1 MTPRPNLTRL
11 AATGLL
17 AILITL
23 LTLHTVAVGID
34 FAAAIR
40 YPLQLNY
47 GEGIVWQQG
56 VLIPGPQMYQATRT
70 LPFIVFHYPPVYYLL
85 VRAALLL
92 QPDYLAAGR
101 TVAALSAI
109 ALPPLIAALILAA
122 TRQRAFPNTPPRT
135 MALAASAGLAVLC
148 LHAVHSWGTVVRVD
162 MPGFALALAGLLVAT
177 RADGRF
183 WGTTLALLLCAA
195 AVFTKQTLIP
205 AGAAVFVIAVLRR
218 PAPALAAAAIAALAS
233 LATVAWLQHA
243 TDGGFLQNVV
253 GGNLNRLSALQ
264 AARTILYE
272 RQSLPIMAVMAAA
285 ALWTL
290 HTLLPSLHRARL
302 AAALAETWSLRNAD
316 PAAAARAMLLLY
328 FALATVFLFTLFKI
342 GGWTNYLIDWLC
354 AGGVL
359 MGIMLV
365 DLDRRPNAHPALAA
379 ALILILLGVQLS
391 PLRTVPD
398 APEPAALAGQRRA
411 VALIRAASAPVASE
425 DMTLIMQAG
434 KQVTFEPSI
443 VTELASVGSWDETP
457 LVQMIRTNAFAF
469 ILSSSGPEWFIER
482 RTPAVSAAIRE
493 AYPNVEQLGPDIWIR
508 RK

>member
-1 MTPRPNLTRL
+1 MPRPGLPRIIV
-11 AATGLL
+11 TGLL
-17 AILITL
+17 AVLITL
-23 LTLHTVAVGID
+23 LTLHTVGVGID
-34 FAAAIR
+34 FIAAIR

-56 VLIPGPQMYQATRT
+56 VLIPGPRMYQASRT

-101 TVAALSAI
+101 LVAALSAA
-109 ALPPLIAALILAA
+109 ALPPLIAALVLAA
-122 TRQRAFPNTPPRT
+122 TRQRAFPRTPPRT
-135 MALAASAGLAVLC
+135 IALAVAAGLAVLC
-148 LHAVHSWGTVVRVD
+148 LHAVHSWGIVVRVD
-162 MPGFALALAGLLVAT
+162 MPGFALALAGLLVAI

-218 PAPALAAAAIAALAS
+218 PAPALAAAAVAAVAS
-233 LATVAWLQHA
+233 LGAVAWLQHA
-243 TDGGFLQNVV
+243 TAGGFLQNVV

-264 AARTILYE
+264 AARVILYE
-272 RQSLPIMAVMAAA
+272 RNSLPVMAVMAAA
-285 ALWTL
+285 GLWVVY
-290 HTLLPSLHRARL
+290 TLLPSLFRL
-302 AAALAETWSLRNAD
+302 RLGAAVSEAWSLRRAD
-316 PAAAARAMLLLY
+316 PAAAARAMLVIY
-328 FALATVFLFTLFKI
+328 FVFATVFLLTLFKI

-365 DLDRRPNAHPALAA
+365 DLDRRPQAHPGLIA
-379 ALILILLGVQLS
+379 ALIAVMIGIQLS
-391 PLRTVPD
+391 PLRAVPD
-398 APEPAALAGQRRA
+398 AAEPAALAGQRRA
-411 VALIRAASAPVASE
+411 VALIRAADRPVASE
-425 DMTLIMQAG
+425 DMTLIMRGG
-434 KQVTFEPSI
+434 KEVPFEPSI

-457 LVQMIRTNAFAF
+457 LVQMIRTGGFAF

-493 AYPNVEQLGPDIWIR
+493 AYPHVEQLGPDIWIR
-508 RK
+508 TK